1 MTDSVRVSG
10 SIRGRLLIQL
20 LSGAGIL
27 ALILFFVVQNFTKQL
42 AEENQDNI
50 LRASVTS
57 ILDVA
62 AVQNGQITIDI
73 PYSAFSM
80 LGNVSDD
87 RVFYKITQNDIF
99 LTGYDSLPDAKPAK
113 SLSQP
118 RVSTANYLGEE
129 VRLVTSTRL
138 LSNAGVPVLI
148 SVTIAQTRN
157 GQKQTLAFI
166 SRRVSMLGFGFF
178 AIAAI
183 LTVYSAQSTV
193 RPLQQLAVS
202 VSRRGP
208 QDLRP
213 VAAPVPSEMVPLVD
227 ALNKFIGRLKKSL
240 GQSEE
245 FIAEA
250 AHRVR
255 TPLATV
261 RTQAEVALH
270 RVEQDENRVALREMI
285 RAIDESSRAAGQLLD
300 HAMVTFR
307 TDYLEVQKL
316 DLREMVFDLVENM
329 RPIADLKDIVLNL
342 ENSSPLSMMGDGILI
357 QNAVRNL
364 IDNAIKYSPVESL
377 VKLRFLQGPRKI
389 GLIIQDEGIGF
400 PKEDRSDLTK
410 RFVRGSNVGGRIGSG
425 LGLTI
430 VDDVVG
436 AHGGSLSIENNAKGN
451 GACVTLCFP
460 SS

>member
-1 MTDSVRVSG
+1 MTDHVRASG
-10 SIRGRLLIQL
+10 SIRRRLIIQL

-27 ALILFFVVQNFTKQL
+27 ALILFFVVQDFTKQL
-42 AEENQDNI
+42 AEENHDNI

-57 ILDVA
+57 VLDAA

-87 RVFYKITQNDIF
+87 RVFYKITQNSIF
-99 LTGYDSLPDAKPAK
+99 LTGYESLPDAKQAR

-118 RVSTANYLGEE
+118 LVSTANYLGED
-129 VRLVTSTRL
+129 VRLVTASRL
-138 LSNAGVPVLI
+138 LSNAGQPVLI

-193 RPLQQLAVS
+193 RPLRRLAAS

-227 ALNKFIGRLKKSL
+227 ALNKFMGRLKKSL

-261 RTQAEVALH
+261 RTQAELTLH
-270 RVEQDENRVALREMI
+270 RVDRDENRVALREMI

-307 TDYLEVQKL
+307 TDYLEVQSF
-316 DLREMVFDLVENM
+316 DLRVLVVDLVENM
-329 RPIADLKDIVLNL
+329 RPIADLKDIVLDL
-342 ENSSPLSMMGDGILI
+342 EQGDPIRLKGDGILI

-364 IDNAIKYSPVESL
+364 IDNAIKYSSSESL
-377 VKLRFLQGPRKI
+377 IRLRFEHKNEKI

-400 PKEDRSDLTK
+400 PTDNTADLTK

-430 VDDVVG
+430 ADDVAR
-436 AHGGSLSIENNAKGN
+436 AHGGNLSLQNEAKGS
-451 GACVTLCFP
+451 GACVTLYFP

>member
-1 MTDSVRVSG
+1 MTDYVRASG
-10 SIRGRLLIQL
+10 SIRRRLIIQL

-27 ALILFFVVQNFTKQL
+27 ALILFFVVQDFTKQL

-57 ILDVA
+57 VLDAA

-87 RVFYKITQNDIF
+87 RVFYKITQNSIF
-99 LTGYDSLPDAKPAK
+99 LTGYESLPDAKQAI

-118 RVSTANYLGEE
+118 LASTANYLGED
-129 VRLVTSTRL
+129 VRLVTANRL
-138 LSNAGVPVLI
+138 LSNAGEPVLI

-193 RPLQQLAVS
+193 RPLRRLAVS

-227 ALNKFIGRLKKSL
+227 ALNKFMGRLKKSL

-261 RTQAEVALH
+261 RTQAELTLH
-270 RVEQDENRVALREMI
+270 RVDRDENRVALREMI

-307 TDYLEVQKL
+307 TDYLEVQNF
-316 DLREMVFDLVENM
+316 DLRVLVVDLVENM
-329 RPIADLKDIVLNL
+329 RPIADLKDIVLDL
-342 ENSSPLSMMGDGILI
+342 EQGDPIRMMGDSILI

-364 IDNAIKYSPVESL
+364 IDNSIKYSSSESL
-377 VKLRFLQGPRKI
+377 IRLRFDHENEKI

-400 PKEDRSDLTK
+400 PTENTVDLTK

-430 VDDVVG
+430 ADDVAR
-436 AHGGSLSIENNAKGN
+436 AHGGSLSLQNEAKGS
-451 GACVTLCFP
+451 GACVTLYFP

>member
-1 MTDSVRVSG
+1 MTDRVRASG
-10 SIRGRLLIQL
+10 SIRRRLLIQL

-27 ALILFFVVQNFTKQL
+27 ALILFFVVQDFTKQL

-57 ILDVA
+57 VLDAA

-87 RVFYKITQNDIF
+87 RIFYKITQNSIF

-118 RVSTANYLGEE
+118 RVLTANYLGEE

-138 LSNAGVPVLI
+138 LSNAGAPVLI

-157 GQKQTLAFI
+157 GQKQTMAFI

-178 AIAAI
+178 AIAAM
-183 LTVYSAQSTV
+183 LTFYSAQSTV
-193 RPLQQLAVS
+193 RPLRRLAVS

-227 ALNKFIGRLKKSL
+227 ALNKFMGRLKKSL

-261 RTQAEVALH
+261 RTQAEVTLH
-270 RVEQDENRVALREMI
+270 RVERDENRAALREMI

-329 RPIADLKDIVLNL
+329 HPVADLKDIVLDL
-342 ENSSPLSMMGDGILI
+342 ENGSPINMMGDGILI

-377 VKLRFLQGPRKI
+377 VKLIFIHVSDKI

-400 PKEDRSDLTK
+400 PEEDRADLTK

-430 VDDVVG
+430 ADDVVR

-451 GACVTLCFP
+451 GACVTLYFP

>member
-1 MTDSVRVSG
+1 MTDYVRASG
-10 SIRGRLLIQL
+10 SIRRRLIIQL

-27 ALILFFVVQNFTKQL
+27 ALILFFVVQDFTKQL

-57 ILDVA
+57 VLDAA

-87 RVFYKITQNDIF
+87 RVFYKITQNSIF
-99 LTGYDSLPDAKPAK
+99 LTGYESLPDAKQAI

-118 RVSTANYLGEE
+118 LASTANYLGED
-129 VRLVTSTRL
+129 VRLVTANRL
-138 LSNAGVPVLI
+138 LSNAGEPVLI

-193 RPLQQLAVS
+193 RPLRRLAVS

-227 ALNKFIGRLKKSL
+227 ALNKFMGRLKKSL

-261 RTQAEVALH
+261 RTQAELTLH
-270 RVEQDENRVALREMI
+270 RVDRDENRVALREMI

-307 TDYLEVQKL
+307 TDYLEVQNF
-316 DLREMVFDLVENM
+316 DLRVLVVDLVENM
-329 RPIADLKDIVLNL
+329 RPIADLKDIVLDL
-342 ENSSPLSMMGDGILI
+342 EQGDPIRMMGDGILI

-364 IDNAIKYSPVESL
+364 IDNSIKYSSSESL
-377 VKLRFLQGPRKI
+377 IRLRFDHENEKI
-389 GLIIQDEGIGF
+389 GLIIQDDGLGF
-400 PKEDRSDLTK
+400 PTENTVDLTK

-430 VDDVVG
+430 ADDVAR
-436 AHGGSLSIENNAKGN
+436 AHGGSLSLQNEAKGS
-451 GACVTLCFP
+451 GACVTLYFP

>member
-1 MTDSVRVSG
+1 M
-10 SIRGRLLIQL
+10 
-20 LSGAGIL
+20 
-27 ALILFFVVQNFTKQL
+27 
-42 AEENQDNI
+42 
-50 LRASVTS
+50 
-57 ILDVA
+57 
-62 AVQNGQITIDI
+62 
-73 PYSAFSM
+73 
-80 LGNVSDD
+80 
-87 RVFYKITQNDIF
+87 
-99 LTGYDSLPDAKPAK
+99 
-113 SLSQP
+113 
-118 RVSTANYLGEE
+118 
-129 VRLVTSTRL
+129 
-138 LSNAGVPVLI
+138 
-148 SVTIAQTRN
+148 
-157 GQKQTLAFI
+157 
-166 SRRVSMLGFGFF
+166 
-178 AIAAI
+178 
-183 LTVYSAQSTV
+183 
-193 RPLQQLAVS
+193 QQLAVS

-329 RPIADLKDIVLNL
+329 RPVADLKDIVLNL

>member
-1 MTDSVRVSG
+1 
-10 SIRGRLLIQL
+10 
-20 LSGAGIL
+20 
-27 ALILFFVVQNFTKQL
+27 
-42 AEENQDNI
+42 
-50 LRASVTS
+50 
-57 ILDVA
+57 
-62 AVQNGQITIDI
+62 
-73 PYSAFSM
+73 
-80 LGNVSDD
+80 
-87 RVFYKITQNDIF
+87 
-99 LTGYDSLPDAKPAK
+99 
-113 SLSQP
+113 
-118 RVSTANYLGEE
+118 
-129 VRLVTSTRL
+129 
-138 LSNAGVPVLI
+138 
-148 SVTIAQTRN
+148 
-157 GQKQTLAFI
+157 
-166 SRRVSMLGFGFF
+166 MLGFGFF

-193 RPLQQLAVS
+193 RPLRRLAVS

-227 ALNKFIGRLKKSL
+227 ALNKFMGRLKKSL

-261 RTQAEVALH
+261 RTQAELTLH
-270 RVEQDENRVALREMI
+270 RVDRDENRVALREMI

-307 TDYLEVQKL
+307 TDYLEVQNF
-316 DLREMVFDLVENM
+316 DLRVLVVDLVENM
-329 RPIADLKDIVLNL
+329 RPIADLKDIVLDL
-342 ENSSPLSMMGDGILI
+342 EQGDPIRMMGDGILI

-364 IDNAIKYSPVESL
+364 IDNSIKYSSSESL
-377 VKLRFLQGPRKI
+377 IRLRFDHENEKI

-400 PKEDRSDLTK
+400 PTENTVDLTK

-430 VDDVVG
+430 ADDVAR
-436 AHGGSLSIENNAKGN
+436 AHGGSLSLQNEAKGS
-451 GACVTLCFP
+451 GACVTLYFP

>member
-87 RVFYKITQNDIF
+87 RVFYKITQNNIF

-166 SRRVSMLGFGFF
+166 SRRVSMLGFGF
-178 AIAAI
+178 
-183 LTVYSAQSTV
+183 L
-193 RPLQQLAVS
+193 RLQ
-202 VSRRGP
+202 
-208 QDLRP
+208 
-213 VAAPVPSEMVPLVD
+213 PS
-227 ALNKFIGRLKKSL
+227 
-240 GQSEE
+240 
-245 FIAEA
+245 
-250 AHRVR
+250 
-255 TPLATV
+255 
-261 RTQAEVALH
+261 
-270 RVEQDENRVALREMI
+270 
-285 RAIDESSRAAGQLLD
+285 
-300 HAMVTFR
+300 
-307 TDYLEVQKL
+307 
-316 DLREMVFDLVENM
+316 
-329 RPIADLKDIVLNL
+329 
-342 ENSSPLSMMGDGILI
+342 
-357 QNAVRNL
+357 
-364 IDNAIKYSPVESL
+364 
-377 VKLRFLQGPRKI
+377 
-389 GLIIQDEGIGF
+389 
-400 PKEDRSDLTK
+400 
-410 RFVRGSNVGGRIGSG
+410 
-425 LGLTI
+425 
-430 VDDVVG
+430 
-436 AHGGSLSIENNAKGN
+436 
-451 GACVTLCFP
+451 
-460 SS
+460 

>member
-1 MTDSVRVSG
+1 MTDYVRASG
-10 SIRGRLLIQL
+10 SIRRRLIIQL

-27 ALILFFVVQNFTKQL
+27 ALILFFVVQDFTKQL

-57 ILDVA
+57 VLDAA

-87 RVFYKITQNDIF
+87 RVFYKITQNSIF
-99 LTGYDSLPDAKPAK
+99 LTGYESLPDAKQAI

-118 RVSTANYLGEE
+118 LASTANYLGED
-129 VRLVTSTRL
+129 VRLVTANRL
-138 LSNAGVPVLI
+138 LSNAGEPVLI

-193 RPLQQLAVS
+193 RPLRRLAVS

-227 ALNKFIGRLKKSL
+227 ALNKFMGRLKKSL

-261 RTQAEVALH
+261 RTQAELTLH
-270 RVEQDENRVALREMI
+270 RVDRDENRVALREMI

-307 TDYLEVQKL
+307 TDYLEVQNF
-316 DLREMVFDLVENM
+316 DLRVLVVDLVENM
-329 RPIADLKDIVLNL
+329 RPIADLKDIVLDL
-342 ENSSPLSMMGDGILI
+342 EQGDPIRMMGDGILI

-364 IDNAIKYSPVESL
+364 IDNSIKYSSSESL
-377 VKLRFLQGPRKI
+377 IRLRFDHENEKI

-400 PKEDRSDLTK
+400 PTENTVDLTK

-430 VDDVVG
+430 ADDVAR
-436 AHGGSLSIENNAKGN
+436 AHGGSLSLQNEAKGS
-451 GACVTLCFP
+451 GACVTLYFP